1 MKKNKPL
8 NDLSKLGELFGR
20 NQREAQAAETSSKV
34 TTMNTNGPNLG
45 WLFFK
50 AYYQGL
56 SAKEIDKKNAK
67 EKDQEEFFKEKN
79 ENILNAQLRNYSG
92 LLKPMNDCTSIRMK
106 TTYPGLIIGTGVAHQ
121 TGLKG
126 EMKLGLSFDYTTG
139 LPYIPGSSVKGIL
152 RSVFP
157 GSSTEADKDFK
168 EARTTYIQGILDNK
182 EINVEELE
190 AEIFEGKS
198 CESIYGRDIFMDAII
213 IKAPDSGK
221 LLGSD
226 YITPHT
232 TNPLK
237 NPTPIMFLKI
247 LPEVTIAFNFR
258 LNDSV
263 TGIKADQKK
272 HLFERILLDIGIGA
286 KTNVGYG
293 QLTPIKR

>member
-8 NDLSKLGELFGR
+8 NDLSKLGELFGGNPIGVKSDER
-20 NQREAQAAETSSKV
+20 SSKV
-34 TTMNTNGPNLG
+34 TAMNTNCPNLG

-56 SAKEIDKKNAK
+56 SAKVIDMKNEKK
-67 EKDQEEFFKEKN
+67 QEEFFKEKN
-79 ENILNAQLRNYSG
+79 ENILNAQLRNYVG
-92 LLKPMNDCTSIRMK
+92 LLKLMDKYTAIRMK
-106 TTYPGLIIGTGVAHQ
+106 TTYPGLIMGTGVTHE

-126 EMKLGLSFDYTTG
+126 EMKLGLNFDYTTG
-139 LPYIPGSSVKGIL
+139 LPYIPGPSVKGIL

-157 GSSTEADKDFK
+157 GSSTKADKDFK
-168 EARTTYIQGILDNK
+168 EARTSYIQDILDNK

-190 AEIFEGKS
+190 VEIFEGKG

-213 IKAPDSGK
+213 IEAPNSGK
-221 LLGSD
+221 FLGSD

-293 QLTPIKR
+293 QLTSIKR